1 MVQSKLN
8 DVSKSF
14 QSSKHTCFYQVV
26 YPADCA
32 LNELK
37 NLAHP
42 ARNYPFT
49 LDPFQQRAILCIENE
64 QSVMVSAHT
73 SAGKTVVADF
83 ANFRRFLKML
93 A

>member
-1 MVQSKLN
+1 MVRLKLN

-26 YPADCA
+26 YPSGYA

-37 NLAHP
+37 NLENP
-42 ARNYPFT
+42 VRNYPFT

-83 ANFRRFLKML
+83 ANSLRFLKML